1 MKPRTVL
8 VTGSAHGIGAA
19 TTARLAAEGHRAIG
33 LDLENAEI
41 CADLANPSGRTAAI
55 EQTIAHT
62 PGGLSAIIACAG
74 IAGADPAA
82 MVGVNYFGVVAL
94 FEALRGAL
102 ERAAEPRA
110 VAVSSSAIILGH
122 DPGLVEAC
130 LAGEEDEANSIAR
143 TCDAR
148 IVYASTK
155 VALSRWVRRT
165 AIRGDW
171 AGKGI
176 LLNAVAPGTVL
187 TRITEPIL
195 ATAQGRA
202 MLAEAT
208 PIAVSAYAVPDDLAP
223 LLTFLAGP
231 HCKYIV
237 GQTIF
242 ADGGKDAIRRGDRL
256 P

>member
-1 MKPRTVL
+1 MEPRTIL

-19 TTARLAAEGHRAIG
+19 TTARLVSEGHRPIG
-33 LDLENAEI
+33 LDLDNAEI
-41 CADLANPSGRTAAI
+41 CANLATASGRTAAVR
-55 EQTIAHT
+55 QTLAHT
-62 PGGLSAIIACAG
+62 SGALNAIVACAG
-74 IAGADPAA
+74 LAGADPAA

-94 FEALRGAL
+94 FDALRATL
-102 ERAAEPRA
+102 ESAVEPRA

-122 DPGLVEAC
+122 DVGLVEAC
-130 LAGEEDEANSIAR
+130 LAGEEDQARSIAR

-155 VALSRWVRRT
+155 VALSRWVRRM
-165 AIRGDW
+165 AIRSDW

-208 PIAVSAYAVPDDLAP
+208 PIAVAAYAAPDDLAP
-223 LLTFLAGP
+223 LLTFLAGAD
-231 HCKYIV
+231 CKYIV

-242 ADGGKDAIRRGDRL
+242 ADGGKDAIRRGDQL